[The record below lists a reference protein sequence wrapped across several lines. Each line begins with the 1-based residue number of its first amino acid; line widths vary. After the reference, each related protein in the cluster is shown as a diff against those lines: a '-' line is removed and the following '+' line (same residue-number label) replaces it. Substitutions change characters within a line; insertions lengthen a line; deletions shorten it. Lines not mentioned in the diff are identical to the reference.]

1 MRVRKGTPADLP
13 ACYGVMHQ
21 SVREGAGRFYTK
33 AQRAAWVPQ
42 AEPPA
47 TWLDRL
53 GQQHVWVAETR
64 GQIIGFMTLEP
75 DGHLDFAYVAPSH
88 MGTGVAAALHTA
100 VVGWARAGGIPR
112 LHTEASHFARR
123 FFLRAG
129 WQEIA
134 AETVTRNGQDL
145 ERFRMILRL

>member
-1 MRVRKGTPADLP
+1 MRVRKGTPADLQ

-53 GQQHVWVAETR
+53 GQQHVWVAETH

-88 MGTGVAAALHTA
+88 MGRGVAAALHTA
-100 VVGWARAGGIPR
+100 VVGWARAAGIPR
-112 LHTEASHFARR
+112 
-123 FFLRAG
+123 
-129 WQEIA
+129 
-134 AETVTRNGQDL
+134 
-145 ERFRMILRL
+145 